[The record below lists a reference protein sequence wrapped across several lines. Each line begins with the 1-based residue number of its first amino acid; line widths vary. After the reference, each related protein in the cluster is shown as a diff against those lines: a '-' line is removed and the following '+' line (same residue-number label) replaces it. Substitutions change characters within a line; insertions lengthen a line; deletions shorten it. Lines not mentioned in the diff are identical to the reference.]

1 MEEVTTG
8 FAEEDDLDLI
18 RRVAAQDRQAFEAL
32 YRRYAPRLHGYLWKL
47 LRRREVVE
55 EVLDDVMVVIWKGST
70 KFNFTSRLS
79 TWIFGIAHNMALKAF
94 RKYPREPAGLSP
106 EQEEPID
113 EGAADA
119 PVLRDELRAAV
130 ARALQTLPPEQR
142 AVVELT
148 FYHGHSYQEIAAIVG
163 SPVNTI
169 KTRMFYARQR
179 LAPIFVKLGISHT
192 Q

>member
-1 MEEVTTG
+1 M
-8 FAEEDDLDLI
+8 
-18 RRVAAQDRQAFEAL
+18 AAQDRQAFEAL

-55 EVLDDVMVVIWKGST
+55 EVLDDVMVVIWKGSG

-79 TWIFGIAHNMALKAF
+79 TWIFGIAHNMARKAF
-94 RKYPREPAGLSP
+94 RTRVPEPAGLFP
-106 EQEEPID
+106 AGEEAID
-113 EGAADA
+113 QDTTDA

-130 ARALQTLPPEQR
+130 ARALETLPPEQR

-148 FYHGHSYQEIAAIVG
+148 FYHGHSYQEISEIVG

-179 LAPIFVKLGISHT
+179 LAPVFVKLGISHT
-192 Q
+192 S